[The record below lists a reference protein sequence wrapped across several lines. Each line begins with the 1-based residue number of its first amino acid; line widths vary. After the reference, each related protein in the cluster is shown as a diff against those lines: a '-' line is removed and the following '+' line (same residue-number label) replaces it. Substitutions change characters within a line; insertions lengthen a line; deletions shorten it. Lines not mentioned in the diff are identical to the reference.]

1 MGFDFIKALNG
12 HKTAGEEA
20 ATKVATAP
28 AAAPKAE
35 EKAPVTTVSK
45 TAAQEKVAAF
55 VEYVETRTEKVAGL
69 MTEEKGEKHAQLFRN
84 CVSAC
89 FHTKMAGYAP
99 QESDDPSTFM
109 AMAYNMYKDILGEE
123 RK

>member
-12 HKTAGEEA
+12 LDTDGEETRA
-20 ATKVATAP
+20 ATKVAEASATA
-28 AAAPKAE
+28 A
-35 EKAPVTTVSK
+35 KAPVNNAPVTK
-45 TAAQEKVAAF
+45 TAAQAKVAAF
-55 VEYVETRTEKVAGL
+55 VEYVENRTEKVAGL

-99 QESDDPSTFM
+99 YESDDPSTFM

-123 RK
+123 SN